1 MPSSTASMTSPQ
13 ANGKCPLSR
22 HEVGAQRCML
32 AAGRRCC
39 AIAKHACTHM
49 LMRAIVFLCVTP
61 YEGHR
66 LDGVL
71 SNCMRTACA
80 DETPILK
87 WLVLD
92 GPVDTLWIE

>member
-1 MPSSTASMTSPQ
+1 M
-13 ANGKCPLSR
+13 R
-22 HEVGAQRCML
+22 
-32 AAGRRCC
+32 
-39 AIAKHACTHM
+39 
-49 LMRAIVFLCVTP
+49 MRAIVFLCVTP